1 MGENS
6 NIIEICTVICVF
18 TFYVGETIK
27 WLAKI
32 MTAAEVMVANIRV
45 NFCYYV
51 ETETKIGIYD
61 DCSTVFNHKHCLS

>member
-6 NIIEICTVICVF
+6 NVIEILICTLICVF

-32 MTAAEVMVANIRV
+32 MTAAEVMFANI
-45 NFCYYV
+45 
-51 ETETKIGIYD
+51 E
-61 DCSTVFNHKHCLS
+61 